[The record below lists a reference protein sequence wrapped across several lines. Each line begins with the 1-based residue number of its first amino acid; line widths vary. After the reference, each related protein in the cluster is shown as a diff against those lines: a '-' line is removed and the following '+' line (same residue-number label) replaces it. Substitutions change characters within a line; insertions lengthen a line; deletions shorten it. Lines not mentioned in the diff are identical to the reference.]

1 MSDCLHCDMH
11 EMLDV
16 HLQNEQAE
24 PVTKKRKLWQAA
36 AVMFF
41 VSCLLTVSGMLEYCY
56 DGHPSIFA
64 SLEIFF
70 GVCGVIVTL
79 VAWLLTAFV

>member
-1 MSDCLHCDMH
+1 MT
-11 EMLDV
+11 
-16 HLQNEQAE
+16 AE
-24 PVTKKRKLWQAA
+24 PVTKKRKLWQAVV
-36 AVMFF
+36 VMFF
-41 VSCLLTVSGMLEYCY
+41 VSCVLTVSGVLQYCY

-70 GVCGVIVTL
+70 GVCGFIVTL

>member
-1 MSDCLHCDMH
+1 MT
-11 EMLDV
+11 
-16 HLQNEQAE
+16 AE
-24 PVTKKRKLWQAA
+24 PVTKKRKLWQAVV
-36 AVMFF
+36 VMFF
-41 VSCLLTVSGMLEYCY
+41 VSCVLTVSGVLQYCY

-70 GVCGVIVTL
+70 GVCGFIVTF